1 MLSIFSCSPIKTRQ
15 LHKVYPEED
24 KQIDKQL
31 ERQILENSSK
41 FSKTELND
49 STVIRHIQISEAKQ
63 EHNKNGFHRQHTVY
77 KNLD

>member
-1 MLSIFSCSPIKTRQ
+1 MLSIFSCSPIKTRH

-24 KQIDKQL
+24 RQIDKQL

-41 FSKTELND
+41 SSKTELND

-63 EHNKNGFHRQHTVY
+63 EHNNNGFQRQHTVY
-77 KNLD
+77 RNLD